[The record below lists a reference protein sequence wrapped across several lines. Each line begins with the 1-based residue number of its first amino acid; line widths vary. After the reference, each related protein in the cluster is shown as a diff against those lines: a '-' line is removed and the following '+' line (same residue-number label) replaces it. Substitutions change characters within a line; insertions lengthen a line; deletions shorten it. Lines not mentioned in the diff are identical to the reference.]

1 MRLNL
6 CKHRMILFRIV
17 FPNRRAIALKVAV
30 RKVKQFLRPVNRC
43 LGGGNPF
50 LFPLQPH
57 CLQSQ
62 QRGQSDA
69 HGYQQNNY
77 RFSRRLLTPY
87 FWRGILTLMH
97 SNASPF
103 LYIHSRSFHPRYFSM
118 GMALFHGYGFGS
130 GTL

>member
-1 MRLNL
+1 
-6 CKHRMILFRIV
+6 MILFRIV

-62 QRGQSDA
+62 QRGQSDE

-87 FWRGILTLMH
+87 FWRGILMIH
-97 SNASPF
+97 NASPF
-103 LYIHSRSFHPRYFSM
+103 AYLLPRVTEYLRGLVCTIPQSRGNFNKQ
-118 GMALFHGYGFGS
+118 
-130 GTL
+130 